1 MIQTLVYSFLD
12 LISFPRYLHTL
23 NWFAQIFLCHFIL
36 RYPDLICTGMCCSKC
51 WWFFKEAPLP
61 SSSPSTRATKNIIN
75 WTIFFQRESK
85 YYFPV
90 GFIENESSFVELQS
104 KLCRKCQPIPF
115 IFTSSLLYYL
125 ENPNLPFILT
135 LLSCLFGTIS
145 IKRFSIT
152 KSNLS
157 FTKYLS
163 LHWFYTYTAISDLPL
178 KSMARKCC
186 LCSANQNL

>member
-36 RYPDLICTGMCCSKC
+36 RSPDLICTGMCCSKC

-90 GFIENESSFVELQS
+90 GFTENESSFVELQQ
-104 KLCRKCQPIPF
+104 KLCRKCQPIPLF
-115 IFTSSLLYYL
+115 LPPVYYIIWKI
-125 ENPNLPFILT
+125 PTFH
-135 LLSCLFGTIS
+135 LFWP
-145 IKRFSIT
+145 
-152 KSNLS
+152 S
-157 FTKYLS
+157 FLVYLALFQS
-163 LHWFYTYTAISDLPL
+163 KDFPL
-178 KSMARKCC
+178 Q
-186 LCSANQNL
+186 NQT